1 MRRMTRILLTA
12 ALISTALF
20 AQSGPRPAGHW
31 EGAIQTP
38 NGDLNVEID
47 LAQEAGTGW
56 IGTISVPAQGS
67 KGVPLIDVAVKE
79 NAVTFGLTAPG
90 DPVFRGTLAKEGGK
104 IDGKF
109 TQSGLEM
116 TLSLTRTGDAKI
128 EKATKNAPLSKEL
141 EGTWEGVLETP
152 SQPLHLRFVLSNQNG
167 AATGKLFSL
176 DQGGNEIPVGRITQT
191 EARVKLEVP
200 MVSGS
205 FEGELKGEKLAG
217 NWSQGPGTLP
227 LALTKSAK

>member
-1 MRRMTRILLTA
+1 MTRILLAA

-20 AQSGPRPAGHW
+20 AQPGPGPAGHW

-79 NAVTFGLTAPG
+79 DAVSFGLTAPG
-90 DPVFRGTLAKEGGK
+90 DPVFHGTLAKEGGK
-104 IDGKF
+104 INGKF

-116 TLSLTRTGDAKI
+116 ALNLTRTGEAKI

-152 SQPLHLRFVLSNQNG
+152 NQQFRLRFELSNKDG

-176 DQGGNEIPVGRITQT
+176 DQGGNEIPVSRITQT

-227 LALTKSAK
+227 LTLTKSAK